1 LAFSSQCSAI
11 ALAFGI
17 AAVDRF
23 AISPLQK
30 GTTPGTT
37 PERIGQ
43 DLNLLP

>member
-1 LAFSSQCSAI
+1 MLSVNDKI
-11 ALAFGI
+11 
-17 AAVDRF
+17 
-23 AISPLQK
+23 ISPLQK